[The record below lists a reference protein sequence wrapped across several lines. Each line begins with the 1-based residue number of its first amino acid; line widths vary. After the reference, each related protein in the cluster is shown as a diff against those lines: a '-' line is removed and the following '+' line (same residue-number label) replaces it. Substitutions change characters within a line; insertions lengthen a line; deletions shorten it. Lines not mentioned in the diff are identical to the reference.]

1 MVRPAVLLALAVFLP
16 LTLVYALVFRR
27 RMNENGRTENR
38 LFVAQNKTLYETLR
52 GYSDIEINNAERY
65 VSDRFRDGL
74 RNLTDC
80 RRRAM
85 LVRTAAGRMAEFSLI
100 LGVVVMIIIGLASGT
115 EMSALT
121 VSLGVFAVAAYKIV
135 PSVNRIVNSWVE
147 YKRNAFAAEKI
158 AETFADAPQIR
169 FDAVPAGRLPFERE
183 IKVDDVTFRY
193 EPEGKAV
200 LDRFSLTIRKGEKI
214 GIRGYSG
221 AGKTT
226 LFNILCG
233 FFRPESGEVR
243 IDGTPLSPAN
253 TRQWQDNLAYVSQDV
268 FIPDMTLAENIAF
281 GKRSDEIDAER
292 LQRAIR
298 AASLTELVASLP
310 QGTDTVTGEAGCRLS
325 GGQRQRVGIAQALLG
340 DPEILVLD
348 EPTAGLDPEERIRFR
363 GIISD
368 LSQQKLVLLSTHIV
382 SDLEAVANEI
392 ILLRKGVVLEM
403 QKPASLLDRL
413 NGQVWLVTVPAA
425 DEAALTKQYT
435 CSNVMHTDGKS
446 VIRLLSESA
455 PRPDAVPTAP
465 NMEDLYLYYFGR

>member
-1 MVRPAVLLALAVFLP
+1 MKLSFEHISKLYGDTVALQQID
-16 LTLVYALVFRR
+16 LTLGSGVY
-27 RMNENGRTENR
+27 
-38 LFVAQNKTLYETLR
+38 
-52 GYSDIEINNAERY
+52 
-65 VSDRFRDGL
+65 GL
-74 RNLTDC
+74 
-80 RRRAM
+80 
-85 LVRTAAGRMAEFSLI
+85 
-100 LGVVVMIIIGLASGT
+100 LG
-115 EMSALT
+115 
-121 VSLGVFAVAAYKIV
+121 
-135 PSVNRIVNSWVE
+135 PN
-147 YKRNAFAAEKI
+147 
-158 AETFADAPQIR
+158 
-169 FDAVPAGRLPFERE
+169 
-183 IKVDDVTFRY
+183 
-193 EPEGKAV
+193 
-200 LDRFSLTIRKGEKI
+200 
-214 GIRGYSG
+214 G

-226 LFNILCG
+226 LMRIMTDLLAPSTG
-233 FFRPESGEVR
+233 RVLLDGQDIAVMGAAFRKKLG
-243 IDGTPLSPAN
+243 
-253 TRQWQDNLAYVSQDV
+253 Y
-268 FIPDMTLAENIAF
+268 
-281 GKRSDEIDAER
+281 
-292 LQRAIR
+292 
-298 AASLTELVASLP
+298 LP
-310 QGTDTVTGEAGCRLS
+310 QDFGVYPNFTAEQFLLYIARLKGLSKFEAKRQTDDLLRMVGLEDKKQKKLKGFS